1 MCRWELASV
10 WGLASVFA
18 VACLP
23 ARVCVVPRWLLGR
36 SALPWRTC
44 SLAHVRCR
52 GKHYWTHGLATCGQ
66 YGRQA
71 WRHTGHAAAVSEATP
86 LASACKHPRVSP
98 ASLPRIRLNIGHNP
112 RGLVC
117 PEPRRPRVSD

>member
-52 GKHYWTHGLATCGQ
+52 GNTTGRTDSQHADSMADKRGAIQATLLRC
-66 YGRQA
+66 RR
-71 WRHTGHAAAVSEATP
+71 RHHSQVHASI
-86 LASACKHPRVSP
+86 RVSP
-98 ASLPRIRLNIGHNP
+98 PLLSHG
-112 RGLVC
+112 
-117 PEPRRPRVSD
+117 